1 MNLIEGRESDKLR
14 AYLQARRQY
23 DKYRIP
29 EPELSLENKFRL
41 LDAMC
46 EFARSMGAFPLEN
59 PLEGIE
65 VDIRIAK
72 VVNSVSEAP
81 EKYRED
87 TEEK

>member
-1 MNLIEGRESDKLR
+1 MIFHEGQDKDKL
-14 AYLQARRQY
+14 QASFNARKRY
-23 DKYRIP
+23 KKYQVA
-29 EPELSLENKFRL
+29 EPELSPEEKFRL
-41 LDAMC
+41 LDAMY

-87 TEEK
+87 IEEK

>member
-1 MNLIEGRESDKLR
+1 MMQDKEDQELR
-14 AYLQARRQY
+14 AYLHARRQY
-23 DKYRIP
+23 DKYRVP
-29 EPELSLENKFRL
+29 EPELSLEKKFRL
-41 LDAMC
+41 LDAMY

-59 PLEGIE
+59 PMEGIE
-65 VDIRIAK
+65 VDIRIAR